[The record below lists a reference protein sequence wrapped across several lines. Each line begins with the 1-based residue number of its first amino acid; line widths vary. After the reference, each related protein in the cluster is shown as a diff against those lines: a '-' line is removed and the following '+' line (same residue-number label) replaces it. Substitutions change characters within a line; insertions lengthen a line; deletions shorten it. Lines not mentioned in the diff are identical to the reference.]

1 MKKSELRQLIREE
14 IRLIREDTYTTNV
27 KNRDEFFKEMG
38 KLSNKIQ
45 KHWGKGTIRQVET
58 NTNFKR
64 SIFKRI
70 KQKFKNT
77 APIFQSIRIYF
88 KDMKKSPVEYVEIAA
103 MYVENPTGVSKR
115 ISGFDL
121 IPSDG

>member
-45 KHWGKGTIRQVET
+45 KH
-58 NTNFKR
+58 
-64 SIFKRI
+64 
-70 KQKFKNT
+70 
-77 APIFQSIRIYF
+77 
-88 KDMKKSPVEYVEIAA
+88 
-103 MYVENPTGVSKR
+103 
-115 ISGFDL
+115 
-121 IPSDG
+121 